1 MEKKKINNNGYEY
14 VDLNLPS
21 GTLWATCNIGA
32 SKPSESGLYF
42 QWGDTQGYTKE
53 QIGKGDEQKKF
64 AKDWS
69 DYKMNPSRDGVTFT
83 KYTSKG
89 DILEPED
96 DAAHVYMG
104 GDWYMPTPK
113 QIWELIENTTTT
125 WMTYDRNGVGGIEFT
140 SKRDISKSIFIPA
153 SGCVRD
159 GCIRFYRNDGYIW
172 SSMLSKNNVGDGQHL
187 DLTYEG
193 INLYGNYRSFGF
205 PVRGVIDSSKENK
218 DRHLN
223 LNEAIKNEI
232 KNNFQVKVTKDI
244 EGKVE
249 VKLLYDD
256 EVISSDM
263 C

>member
-53 QIGKGDEQKKF
+53 QIGTGDEQKKF

-96 DAAHVYMG
+96 DAAHIHMG
-104 GDWYMPTPK
+104 GDWHIPTPN
-113 QIWELIENTTTT
+113 QIQELIDNTTSNFETV
-125 WMTYDRNGVGGIEFT
+125 DGVRGMKFT
-140 SKRDISKSIFIPA
+140 ANNEKSIFIPA
-153 SGCVRD
+153 AGAVWNGLVLNSGYT
-159 GCIRFYRNDGYIW
+159 GTIW
-172 SSMLSKNNVGDGQHL
+172 SSMLSESYVGNGQHL
-187 DLTYEG
+187 YFNPGYVFLDSSCGRYIG
-193 INLYGNYRSFGF
+193 RS
-205 PVRGVIDSSKENK
+205 VRGVI
-218 DRHLN
+218 
-223 LNEAIKNEI
+223 
-232 KNNFQVKVTKDI
+232 
-244 EGKVE
+244 G
-249 VKLLYDD
+249 
-256 EVISSDM
+256 
-263 C
+263 

>member
-1 MEKKKINNNGYEY
+1 
-14 VDLNLPS
+14 
-21 GTLWATCNIGA
+21 
-32 SKPSESGLYF
+32 
-42 QWGDTQGYTKE
+42 
-53 QIGKGDEQKKF
+53 
-64 AKDWS
+64 
-69 DYKMNPSRDGVTFT
+69 
-83 KYTSKG
+83 
-89 DILEPED
+89 
-96 DAAHVYMG
+96 MG
-104 GDWYMPTPK
+104 GDWHMPTPE

-172 SSMLSKNNVGDGQHL
+172 SSMLSKNNIGDGQYL

-193 INLYGNYRSFGF
+193 INLYGDYRSFGF
-205 PVRGVIDSSKENK
+205 PVRGVIDKKS
-218 DRHLN
+218 N
-223 LNEAIKNEI
+223 LSELIRNEI